1 MSADFAD
8 RCTCVYVLTDE
19 AYRDV
24 VAPYDTRP
32 GPRSPFTDSEVS
44 TLAIAA
50 ELLGL
55 DAETR
60 FLAYIRRNHAAL
72 FPLLPERS
80 RYNRRRRRLAEATNH
95 IRAAIAARPWRV
107 LEAEGCDR
115 CVVDTVTLP
124 RHFPTSAEGM

>member
-1 MSADFAD
+1 
-8 RCTCVYVLTDE
+8 
-19 AYRDV
+19 
-24 VAPYDTRP
+24 
-32 GPRSPFTDSEVS
+32 VS

-50 ELLGL
+50 ELPGL

-80 RYNRRRRRLAEATNH
+80 RYNRRRRLAEATNR

-124 RHFPTSAEGM
+124 RHFPPSAEGV